1 MILPND
7 DIDDEEEI
15 SMLDFLKE
23 MPPPPQSAKSKHSS
37 SSTSSTSGGT
47 YGSTF
52 GNDKA
57 VIEFS
62 SYESRTSDRDKE
74 INMKAEKRRQSL
86 QSLLEE
92 NQNVL
97 SKVSSFGSKK
107 SLFSNLSV
115 SSSNSSLNKQE
126 TMSSVSAPAASTC
139 STTASSSTTT
149 APPAQS
155 TNMSVQ
161 DQEKAYRASGAI
173 PKKPSST
180 SGSSSGKNVASS
192 ITKPLPAIVE
202 PPSSDTII
210 VKKKVVEKSKSL
222 NIPSSTTNEIANQG
236 SDQIGTPPAKKVIR
250 QSSVPGKLE
259 LGKNISASSSAA
271 SPSNTLS
278 STSVTSGTSGSKT
291 TSPCCAKKLEE
302 IVIKTK
308 HLSPS
313 KHTTGPEVN
322 KQLTGSGG
330 GDQSDQSS
338 TTEDTGAAMSAKNSK
353 SPSPNNTANNICLS
367 LEIVQDHS
375 KKSPTITTTEVS
387 TDTKKPKVVIET
399 NTAYVTKPPLLVEKA
414 ASADETLSH
423 IKQESIEL
431 PTILDDEVSE
441 NQSKSNVQVV
451 TRPGLFTLYF

>member
-23 MPPPPQSAKSKHSS
+23 MPPPPQSAKNMHSS

-126 TMSSVSAPAASTC
+126 TMSSASAPAASTC

-180 SGSSSGKNVASS
+180 PGSSSGKNVASS

-202 PPSSDTII
+202 PPSSDTKIVIPTI

-236 SDQIGTPPAKKVIR
+236 SDQIGTPSTKKVIR

-259 LGKNISASSSAA
+259 LGKNISAS
-271 SPSNTLS
+271 PSNTLS
-278 STSVTSGTSGSKT
+278 STSGSQT

-302 IVIKTK
+302 IAIKTK

-338 TTEDTGAAMSAKNSK
+338 TTEDSGAAMSAKNSK

>member
-23 MPPPPQSAKSKHSS
+23 MPPPPQSAKNMHSS

-47 YGSTF
+47 YGSTC

-202 PPSSDTII
+202 PPSSDTKI

-338 TTEDTGAAMSAKNSK
+338 TTEDSGAAMSAKNSK

>member
-23 MPPPPQSAKSKHSS
+23 MPPPPQSAKNMHSS

-47 YGSTF
+47 YGSTC

-202 PPSSDTII
+202 PPSSDTKI

-222 NIPSSTTNEIANQG
+222 NIPSSTSNEIANQG

-278 STSVTSGTSGSKT
+278 STSGTSGSKT

-338 TTEDTGAAMSAKNSK
+338 TTEDSGAAMSAKNSK